1 MKNILDVEKSV
12 YICTERLRGI
22 DNCSIKF
29 YLPINITIME
39 KKWKTKFVE
48 DSFDSSDCSV
58 FEISIKKWYDA
69 ELERLASK
77 VDKDDDNLYLFCDP
91 EINEGSVCCE
101 DYTIRFNRDERVID
115 LVINSEEGSPVWK
128 DVVYNVPARFASCL
142 GDPVGFLYRLSTN
155 TSEEKEFYGFVDT
168 EHDAGILIHLTEF
181 NPVVEWKAENFDSL
195 ISSMYNIF

>member
-1 MKNILDVEKSV
+1 MYYMTKKFKS
-12 YICTERLRGI
+12 R
-22 DNCSIKF
+22 
-29 YLPINITIME
+29 
-39 KKWKTKFVE
+39 FVE
-48 DSFDSSDCSV
+48 DSFDFSNYAIQSN
-58 FEISIKKWYDA
+58 INKWFDA
-69 ELERLASK
+69 EKERFASK

-115 LVINSEEGSPVWK
+115 LVINGEEGSPVWK

-142 GDPVGFLYRLSTN
+142 GDPVGFLYRISTN

>member
-1 MKNILDVEKSV
+1 MDVEKSV
-12 YICTERLRGI
+12 YICTERLRELIAI
-22 DNCSIKF
+22 DSHSIKI
-29 YLPINITIME
+29 YLLINITIMI
-39 KKWKTKFVE
+39 KKFKTRFVE
-48 DSFDSSDCSV
+48 DSYDFSNYVIQSN
-58 FEISIKKWYDA
+58 INKWFDA
-69 ELERLASK
+69 EKERFASK

-101 DYTIRFNRDERVID
+101 DYTIKFNRDERVID

-155 TSEEKEFYGFVDT
+155 TSEEKGFYGFVDT

-181 NPVVEWKAENFDSL
+181 NPAIEWKVENFDSL